1 MKFMTSTFL
10 PLLRS
15 CCWVKWDVISL
26 SFIIWGSFW
35 RLTHTLAQ
43 NTHTLV
49 FFPLR
54 TAMKRQPWHKV
65 RNCTTLNHFPLFH
78 WYSHANTSHDFAKFI
93 KKSFRNRKNL
103 FAVSIVL
110 ISIMVFWGYSRS
122 ETLKVRKKEGSVNV
136 WILVDNWE
144 QIQRCRF
151 YDNLSWKCH
160 HILLLSN

>member
-1 MKFMTSTFL
+1 MRCNFTQLHNMRVFLTLNSHSCSKHSHTGLL
-10 PLLRS
+10 PLRS
-15 CCWVKWDVISL
+15 K
-26 SFIIWGSFW
+26 
-35 RLTHTLAQ
+35 
-43 NTHTLV
+43 
-49 FFPLR
+49 
-54 TAMKRQPWHKV
+54 MKRQPWHKV

-78 WYSHANTSHDFAKFI
+78 WYSHANTSHDFAKFV
-93 KKSFRNRKNL
+93 KKIFSKQEESFCCFHCAYFNNG
-103 FAVSIVL
+103 VL
-110 ISIMVFWGYSRS
+110 RLLLLLLRS

>member
-35 RLTHTLAQ
+35 RLTHTPAQ
-43 NTHTLV
+43 NTHTHWS
-49 FFPLR
+49 FFSLR

-93 KKSFRNRKNL
+93 KKIFLKPEEPFCCCFHCAYFNNGVLRLLLLL
-103 FAVSIVL
+103 F
-110 ISIMVFWGYSRS
+110 RS
-122 ETLKVRKKEGSVNV
+122 ETLKVRKKRGKCKCVN
-136 WILVDNWE
+136 
-144 QIQRCRF
+144 F
-151 YDNLSWKCH
+151 GG
-160 HILLLSN
+160 